1 MSKIYAIFTDPRRDA
16 FAWHTRYAAHGGYC
30 LATAA
35 PVLRKSSAVAF
46 QVVPVISLNEVDMER
61 VPKRLL
67 SPCTP
72 AHGRDAAQYG
82 MRSGCGCRTAQP
94 DRLVL

>member
-1 MSKIYAIFTDPRRDA
+1 M
-16 FAWHTRYAAHGGYC
+16 
-30 LATAA
+30 
-35 PVLRKSSAVAF
+35 RKSSAVAF
-46 QVVPVISLNEVDMER
+46 QVVPVISLNEVDIER
-61 VPKRLL
+61 VPAQGEKNGRHGFPRCATPSLGVLNRAERLPKLLL

-82 MRSGCGCRTAQP
+82 MRSGCGCKMAQP

>member
-1 MSKIYAIFTDPRRDA
+1 M
-16 FAWHTRYAAHGGYC
+16 
-30 LATAA
+30 
-35 PVLRKSSAVAF
+35 AF
-46 QVVPVISLNEVDMER
+46 QVVPVLSLNEVDIER

>member
-1 MSKIYAIFTDPRRDA
+1 MHLHGTHD
-16 FAWHTRYAAHGGYC
+16 AAHGGYG

-46 QVVPVISLNEVDMER
+46 QVVPVISLNEVDIER

-72 AHGRDAAQYG
+72 VHGRDAAQYG
-82 MRSGCGCRTAQP
+82 MRSGCGSRTAQP